1 MDFSSVFK
9 KDIAGKYA
17 SVLPGFSPGISL
29 GENLT
34 TMERPL
40 NQRAGGVG
48 APSGSTFEDAL
59 TQIITRESDPAYM
72 EQRMKAKLAY
82 DKEQMKQAFP
92 YLMAREIPRQ
102 ISEGFAQN
110 AALTVLGARNATE
123 AMNQTLAAYP
133 KLSFASVPYQ
143 GPQKYFS

>member
-1 MDFSSVFK
+1 MDYSSVFK
-9 KDIAGKYA
+9 KAGKYDG
-17 SVLPGFSPGISL
+17 LPGFSAGISL

-34 TMERPL
+34 APL
-40 NQRAGGVG
+40 NQQSSGVG
-48 APSGSTFEDAL
+48 SSSFSPYDNNSEIGAL
-59 TQIITRESDPAYM
+59 LNYVKEVNSPEKREQ
-72 EQRMKAKLAY
+72 ELKAKLAY

-110 AALTVLGARNATE
+110 AAMTVLGARSAVD
-123 AMNQTLAAYP
+123 AMNETMRARTP
-133 KLSFASVPYQ
+133 LSFASVPYQ